1 MSISISATAPSLS
14 DISVG
19 LESFRAS
26 PGRRI
31 PVLHGQSLFTC
42 YWARMIK
49 METEGS
55 VGGLTT
61 VNSQR
66 LYGCQSNVV
75 YGRSQLLNGLPP
87 LVLRRVL
94 EILTYLAT
102 NHSSVANLLFYFDS
116 SLVPESLN
124 SSYHDKKNDKGKE
137 KVIEGG
143 EISQPVGSE
152 GDIPILLFV
161 KLLKQPLFLRS
172 IAHLE
177 QVMGLLQVV
186 VYTAASKFESQSHT
200 QFPSSRSCFSTSGR
214 FFLSS
219 SRTKTG

>member
-1 MSISISATAPSLS
+1 MNKWT
-14 DISVG
+14 
-19 LESFRAS
+19 
-26 PGRRI
+26 
-31 PVLHGQSLFTC
+31 
-42 YWARMIK
+42 K
-49 METEGS
+49 
-55 VGGLTT
+55 
-61 VNSQR
+61 VNSFIDMDNASIIATFPADLR
-66 LYGCQSNVV
+66 EE
-75 YGRSQLLNGLPP
+75 LLNGLPP
-87 LVLRRVL
+87 LVLHQVL

-124 SSYHDKKNDKGKE
+124 FNYHDKKNDKGKE

-186 VYTAASKFESQSHT
+186 VYTAASKLESQSHT
-200 QFPSSRSCFSTSGR
+200 EQPVASSQVQEAVSQPQEY
-214 FFLSS
+214 SS
-219 SRTKTG
+219 LAIAEPKQVDKITKDHA